1 MKTEQ
6 AFMNLGTNKFFFHY
20 VFGKKIK
27 DFAQDHKHGFCAEE
41 FCFKEVLACK
51 GIISVE
57 ESLGLKFY
65 AFIILAK
72 PNTTFSND
80 VLEIFNGEGLLIK
93 LEYNDYE
100 KPAYTYT
107 VLSYQCLQNGTP
119 IYIEEITEE

>member
-41 FCFKEVLACK
+41 FCFKEVLTCK

-57 ESLGLKFY
+57 ESINLQFH
-65 AFIILAK
+65 AFIILPLHFRSKCKEAAAGRSAG
-72 PNTTFSND
+72 PR
-80 VLEIFNGEGLLIK
+80 
-93 LEYNDYE
+93 
-100 KPAYTYT
+100 T
-107 VLSYQCLQNGTP
+107 VSQA
-119 IYIEEITEE
+119 